1 MPQELDVSLPEIPLR
16 KSAAQVLTAAGCRVE
31 VCTLEDTI
39 LDVATIKRLIGKKCD
54 GVIGQ
59 LTEVR
64 LLLGRTLFSFVS
76 WCHWQLWVYWWE
88 LLLGV
93 THARRTEL

>member
-1 MPQELDVSLPEIPLR
+1 M
-16 KSAAQVLTAAGCRVE
+16 LTAAGCRVE

-59 LTEVR
+59 LTEAR
-64 LLLGRTLFSFVS
+64 LPLGSTQEFPYLAVTDSS
-76 WCHWQLWVYWWE
+76 VYPW
-88 LLLGV
+88 
-93 THARRTEL
+93 

>member
-1 MPQELDVSLPEIPLR
+1 M
-16 KSAAQVLTAAGCRVE
+16 LTAAGCRVE

-59 LTEVR
+59 LTEARPRLVPVR
-64 LLLGRTLFSFVS
+64 SLLDLFEVKSRNAQSCVQNRPGLGMALNGAG
-76 WCHWQLWVYWWE
+76 WP
-88 LLLGV
+88 
-93 THARRTEL
+93 